1 MDDLRTF
8 GMALFAGDL
17 LEDSTLEQMQQ
28 FVNGKGKYDMPDLEY
43 GLGLM
48 GNQLPIAAADQS
60 GAAATRR
67 VIGHIGG
74 FAGFRAA
81 LWYAPED
88 GMLVTLSINQA
99 STDPNKL
106 ATQVFGAILARQGQ

>member
-1 MDDLRTF
+1 
-8 GMALFAGDL
+8 
-17 LEDSTLEQMQQ
+17 
-28 FVNGKGKYDMPDLEY
+28 MPDLEY

-48 GNQLPIAAADQS
+48 GNQLPTAATDQS
-60 GAAATRR
+60 GEPATRW

-74 FAGFRAA
+74 FGGFRAA

-88 GMLVTLSINQA
+88 SILVTLSVNQA

-106 ATQVFGAILARQGQ
+106 ATQVFDAILARQKQ